1 MLSAGHSQCN
11 NHLGTQIWHVI
22 IKDHTVLAYGTF
34 HTQTCNLQIVGS
46 MPACTFQLQSIT
58 GLFQVLVSNSN
69 EDRRLSFSGCY
80 NCKPQFVVELTS
92 HLLLT
97 LAASI
102 GKHSVT
108 LLHPSVR
115 LSVLSTYQDSPGR
128 SMRRGQHT
136 FRPDS
141 KEH

>member
-1 MLSAGHSQCN
+1 
-11 NHLGTQIWHVI
+11 
-22 IKDHTVLAYGTF
+22 
-34 HTQTCNLQIVGS
+34 
-46 MPACTFQLQSIT
+46 MPAFTFQLQSIT

-80 NCKPQFVVELTS
+80 NCKLQFVVELTS